1 MVYKYDRLMN
11 AFEEVME
18 KNAEDFE
25 IVMLSC
31 WNSHSKSSCDTHK
44 RKKYRTLVCNEH
56 GIPNGQHVFPLL

>member
-1 MVYKYDRLMN
+1 
-11 AFEEVME
+11 ME
-18 KNAEDFE
+18 KNDTQKNAEDFE

-31 WNSHSKSSCDTHK
+31 WNFHTKSSSGTHK